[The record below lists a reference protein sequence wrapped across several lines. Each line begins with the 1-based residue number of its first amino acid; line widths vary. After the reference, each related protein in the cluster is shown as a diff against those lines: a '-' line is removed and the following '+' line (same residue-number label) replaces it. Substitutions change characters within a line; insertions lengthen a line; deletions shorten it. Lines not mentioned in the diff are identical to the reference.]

1 MYRAPYY
8 PQTQVEESVTR
19 FGTIE
24 TNCKNLYETP
34 ISGKTIYRV
43 DLLEALV
50 DMWGSNVLMSRD
62 LTYCL
67 VSGSCT
73 DDKYRSVIKSYYKK
87 FIAFGNYINHIF
99 IFGDKS
105 LPYIT
110 RIIKPARAAIDEYYQ
125 TVCEEIENTGA
136 KYLMRT
142 HEYVYFAVPATV
154 HYETALKGVKIIC

>member
-19 FGTIE
+19 FGTIA

-34 ISGKTIYRV
+34 IKGKTNYRV

-73 DDKYRSVIKSYYKK
+73 DDKYRSVIKSYYRK

-99 IFGDKS
+99 IFLIFLYYFIHICSPFLNKKEKPI
-105 LPYIT
+105 LYKFLRIMYILF
-110 RIIKPARAAIDEYYQ
+110 
-125 TVCEEIENTGA
+125 
-136 KYLMRT
+136 YL
-142 HEYVYFAVPATV
+142 
-154 HYETALKGVKIIC
+154 